1 MSEGGD
7 HVPHEVI
14 QVMDTRDDF
23 QTQVLEYIRDT
34 RNEFRMVNEQI
45 SKLADE
51 LENVKKRKVN
61 KKVNVNLNYHF

>member
-7 HVPHEVI
+7 HVPHEVV

-45 SKLADE
+45 SKMADE
-51 LENVKKRKVN
+51 LDNVKKSTQEMEMKPQS
-61 KKVNVNLNYHF
+61 L